1 MDPLL
6 AEVARSEQQRTQRP
20 VVSSSSPFPVPPGE
34 TRAQVQPIPGK
45 YRLWRPSCR
54 AVFLLPFAKKK
65 IKKIHSLFRVCLFGG
80 VCGGGG
86 VNILFF
92 FVISSM
98 QKCWK
103 HNTKNSVIPPLR
115 CASYLQFA
123 QFGLL
128 FIYGNILLPELIE
141 NKVLIPYPCAPK

>member
-1 MDPLL
+1 
-6 AEVARSEQQRTQRP
+6 
-20 VVSSSSPFPVPPGE
+20 
-34 TRAQVQPIPGK
+34 
-45 YRLWRPSCR
+45 
-54 AVFLLPFAKKK
+54 
-65 IKKIHSLFRVCLFGG
+65 
-80 VCGGGG
+80 
-86 VNILFF
+86 
-92 FVISSM
+92 M

>member
-1 MDPLL
+1 MEFHPPPTPVD
-6 AEVARSEQQRTQRP
+6 EVGPEACAA
-20 VVSSSSPFPVPPGE
+20 SP
-34 TRAQVQPIPGK
+34 
-45 YRLWRPSCR
+45 
-54 AVFLLPFAKKK
+54 
-65 IKKIHSLFRVCLFGG
+65 
-80 VCGGGG
+80 
-86 VNILFF
+86 LFF